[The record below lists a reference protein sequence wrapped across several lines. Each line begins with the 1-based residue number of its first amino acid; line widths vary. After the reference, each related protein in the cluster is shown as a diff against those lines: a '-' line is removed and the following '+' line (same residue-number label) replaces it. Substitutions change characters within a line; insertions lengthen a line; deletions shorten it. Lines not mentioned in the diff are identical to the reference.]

1 LTARLAGQLGVGD
14 TSHRSEF
21 TRLNFAKAVLS
32 VAGGAQH
39 SVVATVEGEIWT
51 FGSNLYGQ
59 LGLDSEEEGA
69 ALRSMYV
76 TPHQIITL
84 RNEFIVDVAAG
95 LHYSFALTAAQEVF
109 AWGLNDVGQL
119 GLANFLDRGSPVR
132 LEGIRNAMSV
142 ACGLSHTILILA
154 DGSVWGT
161 GNNNAGQLGLGHR
174 NGPCACP
181 VFIS

>member
-1 LTARLAGQLGVGD
+1 M
-14 TSHRSEF
+14 
-21 TRLNFAKAVLS
+21 S

-39 SVVATVEGEIWT
+39 SVVATVEGEVWT
-51 FGSNLYGQ
+51 FGSNLYGR

-76 TPHQIITL
+76 SPRQIITL

-95 LHYSFALTAAQEVF
+95 LHYSFVLTAAQEVF
-109 AWGLNDVGQL
+109 PWGLNDVGQL
-119 GLANFLDRGSPVR
+119 GLADFIDRGYPIR
-132 LEGIRNAMSV
+132 LEGIKNAMSV
-142 ACGLSHTILILA
+142 ACGLSHTILVLA

-161 GNNNAGQLGLGHR
+161 GNNKAGQLGLGHH